1 MFAVRETS
9 SIECEV
15 LSHEDAAMGSVGA
28 VCCVLHLLEH
38 QLLRLRT
45 ASCGMTRRTPSFELN
60 HFEVPRLQIMLLALV
75 TIMESTNIT
84 MRSN

>member
-1 MFAVRETS
+1 
-9 SIECEV
+9 V

-45 ASCGMTRRTPSFELN
+45 ARYD
-60 HFEVPRLQIMLLALV
+60 EVHSPF
-75 TIMESTNIT
+75 
-84 MRSN
+84 